1 MDNILETH
9 IQNQVLI
16 KPNSLKDEITL
27 NNILFNQ
34 RQEYY
39 NLIKYID
46 EFLEGKNTN
55 RYFVLPGIRGVGKST
70 IIFQIY
76 DYLLNEKNI
85 NANNILYL
93 SCDNLKKICNASLI
107 EGVNCYLDIFHNA
120 ILETVKEPIF
130 LLIDESQIDVDWSII
145 GKIIFDT
152 NKNIFMIFT
161 GSSALELT
169 YNADSARRLLK
180 IPIMPLSYP
189 EQLKLKYG
197 KFNTEMFNSI
207 NELIYNGNIEKAKGL
222 ESQLLKI
229 YSEFEN
235 YNINEW
241 ENFLKFGGFPSNF
254 NQKQHEIINKLID
267 TVNKIVTNDMK
278 NINGLNGKTQD
289 LAFNLLYF
297 FALQNP
303 GEVSKGSM
311 ANIFDSNKSTINKLL
326 DTLEKTQLIFHVEPF
341 TSSAKRTTKPNKY
354 YFATSSLKHVLS
366 LAIGN
371 ASLENKQA
379 YMGKLFENFVAS
391 TFFNFEKINNNIH
404 KTYYDSGKKQ
414 DKNVDFII
422 QKGFEKPIPIEVS
435 YGRKDKSQ
443 IKNAIRRYKANH
455 GIIISNTTKI
465 KKEDNVIYLPRE
477 LFSFL

>member
-1 MDNILETH
+1 
-9 IQNQVLI
+9 
-16 KPNSLKDEITL
+16 
-27 NNILFNQ
+27 
-34 RQEYY
+34 
-39 NLIKYID
+39 
-46 EFLEGKNTN
+46 
-55 RYFVLPGIRGVGKST
+55 
-70 IIFQIY
+70 
-76 DYLLNEKNI
+76 
-85 NANNILYL
+85 
-93 SCDNLKKICNASLI
+93 
-107 EGVNCYLDIFHNA
+107 
-120 ILETVKEPIF
+120 
-130 LLIDESQIDVDWSII
+130 
-145 GKIIFDT
+145 
-152 NKNIFMIFT
+152 MIFT